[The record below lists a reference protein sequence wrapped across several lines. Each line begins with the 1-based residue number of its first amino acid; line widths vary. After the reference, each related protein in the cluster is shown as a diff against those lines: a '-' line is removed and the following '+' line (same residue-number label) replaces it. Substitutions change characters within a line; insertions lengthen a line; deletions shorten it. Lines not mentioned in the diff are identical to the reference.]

1 MGRDTR
7 SRSRSPYRSRDRER
21 DRHRGHRSHRH
32 HHRSDDRD
40 RDSSTE
46 REKAR
51 RRAQRDFL
59 TKSAHQAGNTSNMF
73 WDGFQWIPK
82 IGTQDSAQHNATRK
96 NRRLYVAN
104 LPIQLGLTEE
114 FLGQQLFAALR
125 ERGCIASDGH
135 SPVLH
140 VWFAREKGGNYGFVE
155 FATLEDTENALALDG
170 LVVMGAPI
178 TIRRP
183 SDYQDSTVPMLN
195 DSVVA
200 AAAAAAANSAVGNL
214 GGQATSRIVRFAQ
227 IVRVGPNT
235 TKDEYTDVIEDMKG
249 GCGDFGK
256 LDAVYI
262 ASADVHDP
270 STQGLV
276 LAAGDVCLEYSDLGG
291 AEACMNGMKGRKY
304 DGQVVHMSS
313 VDEET
318 WQNLAKP
325 VLVEMDAALGIL

>member
-1 MGRDTR
+1 M
-7 SRSRSPYRSRDRER
+7 SR
-21 DRHRGHRSHRH
+21 
-32 HHRSDDRD
+32 
-40 RDSSTE
+40 
-46 REKAR
+46 
-51 RRAQRDFL
+51 
-59 TKSAHQAGNTSNMF
+59 
-73 WDGFQWIPK
+73 
-82 IGTQDSAQHNATRK
+82 
-96 NRRLYVAN
+96 
-104 LPIQLGLTEE
+104 
-114 FLGQQLFAALR
+114 LGQEIALSSATSLLAF
-125 ERGCIASDGH
+125 GGTITVAIIATMVVSMGPMA
-135 SPVLH
+135 SMTVA
-140 VWFAREKGGNYGFVE
+140 FAREKGNYGFVE